1 MTPQLIALDVGGTK
15 IEAGVVSD
23 NGWVVRHTTVPSHEG
38 CTLDVLLADIASAVD
53 PLRSPSIGGLGVGFP
68 ALGDYERGT
77 LDGDRSLF
85 RCVAGFALRDHLTGQ
100 FGVPV
105 RMTTDANMFA
115 LGVHAFG
122 EARGF
127 RDVVALTLGTGV
139 GIGVVRGGCLYAGPR
154 GMPDEILRSLAGGD
168 APLGAAGH
176 NFQRLYGADG
186 VTLSR
191 RALGGDRA
199 ALDAFRSIGSG
210 VAAVILRLVAIFA
223 DTQLVVLGGGV
234 SQSWRFFSAQTRSE
248 LSRSGVHIPLV
259 RTRLR
264 HPALAG
270 AAALFVYDVS
280 PP

>member
-1 MTPQLIALDVGGTK
+1 
-15 IEAGVVSD
+15 
-23 NGWVVRHTTVPSHEG
+23 
-38 CTLDVLLADIASAVD
+38 
-53 PLRSPSIGGLGVGFP
+53 
-68 ALGDYERGT
+68 
-77 LDGDRSLF
+77 
-85 RCVAGFALRDHLTGQ
+85 
-100 FGVPV
+100 
-105 RMTTDANMFA
+105 MTTDANMFV

-127 RDVVALTLGTGV
+127 RNVVALTLGTGV
-139 GIGVVRGGCLYAGPR
+139 CIGVVAGGRLYAGPR
-154 GMPDEILRSLAGGD
+154 GMPDEILQSLAGGN
-168 APLGAAGH
+168 AHLGAAGH
-176 NFQRLYGADG
+176 HFRRLYGGDG

-191 RALGGDRA
+191 RALDGDQA

-248 LSRSGVHIPLV
+248 LSRAGVHSPVV
-259 RTRLR
+259 RTRMR

-270 AAALFVYDVS
+270 APALFAYDLS